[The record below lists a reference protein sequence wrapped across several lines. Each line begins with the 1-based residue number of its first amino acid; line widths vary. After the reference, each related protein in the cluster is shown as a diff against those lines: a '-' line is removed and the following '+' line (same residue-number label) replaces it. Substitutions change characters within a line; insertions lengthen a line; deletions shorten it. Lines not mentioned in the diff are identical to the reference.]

1 MKVELRKPLLSDAKR
16 YFEILNHPDFLYFPV
31 KPATIKEEKDFLRD
45 LKEMIKK
52 KVRFSFAVTANGKH
66 VGATGLKINQRY
78 PYICEA
84 GYFIDRKYWNK
95 GIATEALELIEKFI
109 ADKLDITRIEIIT
122 AKGNVA
128 SQKVAIKSG
137 YKKEGLMKKYLKI
150 SDEFHDCFLYAK
162 ILK

>member
-78 PYICEA
+78 PYIPEIKKLQQKEI
-84 GYFIDRKYWNK
+84 FPVRKLRLNR
-95 GIATEALELIEKFI
+95 
-109 ADKLDITRIEIIT
+109 DI
-122 AKGNVA
+122 
-128 SQKVAIKSG
+128 
-137 YKKEGLMKKYLKI
+137 KKK
-150 SDEFHDCFLYAK
+150 A
-162 ILK
+162 